1 MILMSLSNLSL
12 KNLEELFQ
20 TDQMICIQCYL
31 VIELNLS
38 YSNLNINRFDIMRY
52 LGQFFQRILNQQST

>member
-20 TDQMICIQCYL
+20 TDQMICTQGYL

-38 YSNLNINRFDIMRY
+38 YSNLNINRFNIMRY
-52 LGQFFQRILNQQST
+52 LGQFFHDS